1 MSSIVIVVVA
11 LGALGWLAFL
21 VASGMRGRS
30 SNEIAPNLDPYKTDD
45 ELENRRLDRVLSVS
59 VILSAVLAISIPV
72 YWLGE
77 IDRQEG
83 FVHQFEE
90 EGLERGLEHV
100 EEFACA
106 SCHGPDLVGGAAGY
120 VDKRSGVT
128 VAWTAPALNDIT
140 YRYDDEEIT
149 FWLVY
154 GRPNSPM
161 PAWGTDGGGP
171 MNEQQID
178 EVLEYLKSIQ
188 ISQEEALAQVNG
200 RVSAALG
207 ELAEADARVEG
218 SIEAQMALLQEIDDA
233 PGFLAV
239 LEPLAASGRSA
250 LDAAGEGIDTD
261 EDGVSDTAEAAITAI
276 TTEAAATGYPGLAAI
291 LADVENPDTLG
302 TGEGDLVLVSGAVA
316 KLEEEVNGLT
326 LTVERADVLR
336 EQAEAGLE
344 FLLAAQENRDYA
356 VDLQAVADATFDGNL
371 AEAERAVG
379 LYQSY
384 CARCHTAGYSSGPA
398 YTAPIGSGAF
408 GPALWDGRANV
419 QFLTADDMKDF
430 LGKGSEEGVGYGVN
444 GIGRGYMPAFG
455 QVLSEADLDLL
466 IQYLRGERLR

>member
-21 VASGMRGRS
+21 VASGLRGRS

-59 VILSAVLAISIPV
+59 VILSAVLAISLPV

-77 IDRQEG
+77 IDRQES
-83 FVHQFEE
+83 FVVQFEE

-106 SCHGPDLVGGAAGY
+106 SCHGLGLAGGVASY
-120 VDKRSGVT
+120 VDKRSGVA
-128 VAWTAPALNDIT
+128 VAWTAPALNDVA
-140 YRYDDEEIT
+140 YRYDDDEIT

-154 GRPNSPM
+154 GRPNTPM
-161 PAWGTDGGGP
+161 PAWGVPGGGP
-171 MNEQQID
+171 MNEQQIE

-188 ISQEEALAQVNG
+188 ISQEEALSQVDG

-207 ELAEADARVEG
+207 ELSNADALVQGSVDKQVE
-218 SIEAQMALLQEIDDA
+218 LLQAIDDA
-233 PGFLAV
+233 PDVLAALQPLAV
-239 LEPLAASGRSA
+239 SAQAA
-250 LDAAGEGIDTD
+250 LDAEGEGIDTD
-261 EDGVSDTAEAAITAI
+261 EDGVSDTAETTLTSISEQAAAVGYEELTAI
-276 TTEAAATGYPGLAAI
+276 NS
-291 LADVENPDTLG
+291 DVENPDTLG
-302 TGEGDLVLVSGAVA
+302 TGEGDAVLVRGFVSL
-316 KLEEEVNGLT
+316 LEEKVNALV

-336 EQAEAGLE
+336 EQAQAGLD
-344 FLLAAQENRDYA
+344 FLLTAQEQGDYHI
-356 VDLQAVADATFDGNL
+356 DLQAVADATFDGNL
-371 AEAERAVG
+371 TDAERAVG
-379 LYQSY
+379 IYQSY

-398 YTAPIGSGAF
+398 FTKPVGSGAL

-419 QFLTADDMKDF
+419 QFLTPADMKDF
-430 LGKGSEEGVGYGVN
+430 LGEGSQQGVGYGVN

-455 QVLSEADLDLL
+455 ETLSEADLDLL
-466 IQYLRGERLR
+466 IEYLRGERLR